1 MLSDWEP
8 PKFFNEYNHIKVKR
22 LAGTIGAEISGVDTS
37 EDLGQDVI
45 DEITEALNEHHDAR
59 LKLQ

>member
-8 PKFFNEYNHIKVKR
+8 PKSFNEYNHIKVKR

-45 DEITEALNEHHDAR
+45 DEI
-59 LKLQ
+59 LKL